1 MMMQVESY
9 KTESEVTDL
18 DKKPLHLNSNAIYK
32 PDYENFHI
40 KASNDAVI
48 EDVSIFAIGYAQH
61 FVSDTGGDQSVTN
74 SNSNFGAKALISKGF
89 RKSAFSRDDVGY
101 ITHVIPPRDIEP
113 SESTLTYQSLD
124 VGLSTNPVGGATT
137 NRLYLYGYTDED
149 TAPASVTD
157 SYKIGARDNDILKL
171 TISNVTY
178 ETPIIMPIPG
188 TDSAEDGPTGR
199 KRFTVSRTNNLND
212 ITSDV
217 ISLTED
223 HNFINGES
231 VRVISD
237 DGSIPDGLVH
247 NSLYFVITDT
257 KDGTLSSNEIKLGQ
271 TFNDATVGDTF
282 PVSIKN
288 KTGGILTIESRVTD
302 KKSGDIGHPIQY
314 DSTNDTIRYGCWFCN
329 HC

>member
-1 MMMQVESY
+1 
-9 KTESEVTDL
+9 
-18 DKKPLHLNSNAIYK
+18 
-32 PDYENFHI
+32 
-40 KASNDAVI
+40 
-48 EDVSIFAIGYAQH
+48 
-61 FVSDTGGDQSVTN
+61 
-74 SNSNFGAKALISKGF
+74 
-89 RKSAFSRDDVGY
+89 
-101 ITHVIPPRDIEP
+101 
-113 SESTLTYQSLD
+113 
-124 VGLSTNPVGGATT
+124 
-137 NRLYLYGYTDED
+137 
-149 TAPASVTD
+149 
-157 SYKIGARDNDILKL
+157 
-171 TISNVTY
+171 
-178 ETPIIMPIPG
+178 MPIPG

-314 DSTNDTIRYGCWFCN
+314 DSTNDNWYIVGSATTAKNTINQALIDNRATLSNQTIRPLFKEKLILELQ
-329 HC
+329 